1 MPEDAGREEV
11 EHIPWSELMEESD
24 ERRRRVIYLASGLLA
39 AMVVGV
45 ILARVWWAPAL
56 PAASPVVLD
65 ATSVP
70 VGAPPLDQATTISVP
85 ELPLYSE
92 ADLMADPPD
101 PTARA
106 AVARAEWFV
115 TDYFTADFE
124 PSGSADVRAALP
136 GGADLPELPQDGGDS
151 ISYVEWAR
159 AFDVAEVAAGVY
171 QVGVV
176 YRALAAPPDAGFSRQ
191 AVRAVHVIVEV
202 TPEGGTTVV
211 DLPSPAALPLG
222 PVAEPWPESSTD
234 QPPQAVIDRA
244 TSDASAWGTEPRL
257 VSSHR
262 TGAGWRLVVTVADG
276 VGNRWPLAIRVGDS

>member
-11 EHIPWSELMEESD
+11 EHVPWSDLMEESD
-24 ERRRRVIYLASGLLA
+24 ERRRRVIYLASGLVGALVLG
-39 AMVVGV
+39 VV
-45 ILARVWWAPAL
+45 LARVWWAPAV
-56 PAASPVVLD
+56 PAAAPVE
-65 ATSVP
+65 SVP
-70 VGAPPLDQATTISVP
+70 TTLAGEVPPVPTTSIP

-101 PTARA
+101 PASRA

-124 PSGSADVRAALP
+124 PSGSADVRSALP
-136 GGADLPELPQDGGDS
+136 GGADLPNLPQDGGDS

-159 AFDVAEVAAGVY
+159 AFGVEEVGEGVY
-171 QVGVV
+171 EVSVV
-176 YRALAAPPDAGFSRQ
+176 FRALAAPPEAGFSRQ
-191 AVRAVHVIVEV
+191 AVKAVAVTIEV

-222 PVAEPWPESSTD
+222 PVADPWPESAEE
-234 QPPQAVIDRA
+234 QPPQSVIDRA
-244 TSDASAWGTEPRL
+244 AAEASVWGGEPRL

-262 TGAGWRLVVTVADG
+262 TGAGWRLVMTVADG
-276 VGNRWPLAIRVGDS
+276 VGNRWPMAIRVADF